1 MARARN
7 ETEPVI
13 GLIESNWG
21 GTMVEMWQPNAT
33 LNAQAC
39 SNASGGPYEPAQL
52 NRWDVDAGALWNG
65 MVLPLVNMSI
75 RGALWYQGENNVF
88 QCQGGRDAVLG
99 DPSACGT
106 VRDNSGYGCFM
117 GNLIG
122 DGVMYR

>member
-1 MARARN
+1 M
-7 ETEPVI
+7 TT
-13 GLIESNWG
+13 GQQQG
-21 GTMVEMWQPNAT
+21 GKA
-33 LNAQAC
+33 AGGGKGDAC
-39 SNASGGPYEPAQL
+39 MHLPTVEPAQL

-117 GNLIG
+117 GNLIRTWRAAFSASSPTS
-122 DGVMYR
+122 VPT